1 MVDTG
6 TAEPGG
12 ETSVLDPE
20 AVILVQLR
28 GSRTEVTDQVRIE
41 KMRESMEIGEEMMI
55 EATAAEREV
64 RETQEAIMMNGEEER
79 NRDAEKRMRM
89 IGDLIGV
96 TAEITEIEI
105 DTEEITSNRNQ
116 EMIIEMTDIPSTET
130 IVVHIIQVDPAPE
143 QDLCLSIT
151 TRATA

>member
-89 IGDLIGV
+89 IGDLIEV

-105 DTEEITSNRNQ
+105 DTEEIT
-116 EMIIEMTDIPSTET
+116 
-130 IVVHIIQVDPAPE
+130 
-143 QDLCLSIT
+143 
-151 TRATA
+151 